1 MHWDMSYLRGPDVT
15 PPEVVASMGFRVKG
29 EHDVGERGAV
39 KFDSWIQPLFERVSA
54 LQEIHITFTYTL
66 PGGPV
71 RSPIRT
77 SIIER
82 PTAPGRKPRASTE
95 MPADLQQL
103 GQRILNILHAGL
115 YVPRPQHRPDP
126 PAGHHPRSSR
136 RNTIGVSLRQT

>member
-15 PPEVVASMGFRVKG
+15 PPQVVASMGFRVKG

-39 KFDSWIQPLFERVSA
+39 EFNSWIQPLFERVSA

-77 SIIER
+77 SIMNALR
-82 PTAPGRKPRASTE
+82 PLGANPARAPRCP
-95 MPADLQQL
+95 L
-103 GQRILNILHAGL
+103 IC
-115 YVPRPQHRPDP
+115 
-126 PAGHHPRSSR
+126 SSWDK
-136 RNTIGVSLRQT
+136 GF